1 MQHRHMTML
10 LVTILE
16 TRHVSATHSACGE
29 DFCDGLV
36 IGTRVD
42 FDDSTTRDRTGKRI
56 NHTSHL
62 SETSNDNT
70 PTRAANTVRFV
81 TFS

>member
-1 MQHRHMTML
+1 MQHRHMTMFL
-10 LVTILE
+10 FAILE
-16 TRHVSATHSACGE
+16 SRHVPTTHGACGE

-36 IGTRVD
+36 IGIRVH

-70 PTRAANTVRFV
+70 PTLSANTVRL
-81 TFS
+81 